1 MISNLNVCIMHM
13 VDTFIQ
19 SNLQV
24 GEVSLGG
31 TYRIKPRTL
40 LFACKACMLTATVC
54 ALYMHIINK
63 YICIW
68 ILKYFNL

>member
-13 VDTFIQ
+13 VDNFIQ

-31 TYRIKPRTL
+31 PCGNQTQLESSTKR
-40 LFACKACMLTATVC
+40 
-54 ALYMHIINK
+54 
-63 YICIW
+63 YIV
-68 ILKYFNL
+68 